1 LSKLSVSQYHKDG
14 KLNIDGVDVSI
25 HVRRMNMDEFI
36 QFEREYFDYAQGDR
50 SRGSAVSIDTNGLSP
65 EDAFFAV
72 QKAEAEYELRKTPA
86 EKEADRQATIDRANQ
101 LLQWLKAKI
110 EENAVF
116 PPGEV
121 DIDGEPVLTGAD
133 IHRVFGARQVLMM
146 QIANV
151 IWAQNR
157 LPAGILKNLQ
167 SPSDFPAGSEGRE
180 KEAVGPRPEPTA
192 GSAGSGDSAATA
204 DATPAPNSGT
214 SPSGETTE

>member
-1 LSKLSVSQYHKDG
+1 MSKLSVSQYHKDG
-14 KLNIDGVDVSI
+14 KLNIDGVDVAL
-25 HVRRMNMDEFI
+25 HVRRMSMDEFI
-36 QFEREYFDYAQGDR
+36 VYEREYFDYAQGER
-50 SRGSAVSIDTNGLSP
+50 RGSAVSIDTTGMSP

-72 QKAEAEYELRKTPA
+72 QKAEAEYELHKSRA
-86 EKEADRQATIDRANQ
+86 EKEADRQATIDRAAE
-101 LLQWLKAKI
+101 LLQWLKARI
-110 EENAVF
+110 EENAQF
-116 PPGEV
+116 PAGEV
-121 DIDGEPVLTGAD
+121 DIDGTPVLTGAD

-167 SPSDFPAGSEGRE
+167 SPSDFPVGSGERE

-192 GSAGSGDSAATA
+192 SSADCADSAATE
-204 DATPAPNSGT
+204 DAIQAPSSGP